1 MIVLRGLLALA
12 VVVAMGCA
20 LLGVGMGE
28 SPAERVPAPSKAEVA
43 ASAQRIAAGGAAV
56 QRGRELFADEGC
68 DRCHAIA
75 ATGAAGALGPRLDT
89 LDKDFDDN
97 LESIAEPREEIAD
110 GFPDNLMP
118 TDYADAL
125 GDADVR
131 ALAAFVTAAA
141 GGEGDEGNGRRG
153 GRGRGR
159 GRHGGPGED

>member
-1 MIVLRGLLALA
+1 VSALRALLAVA
-12 VVVAMGCA
+12 VVVAIGGA
-20 LLGVGMGE
+20 VLGIGIGE
-28 SPAERVPAPSKAEVA
+28 APAERVPAPSNADVA

-75 ATGAAGALGPRLDT
+75 ATGAGGALGPRLDT

-97 LESIAEPREEIAD
+97 LESITEPRAHIAD
-110 GFPDNLMP
+110 GFPAKLMP
-118 TDYADAL
+118 TDYAELL

-131 ALAAFVTAAA
+131 ALAAFVTAAGGGKGA
-141 GGEGDEGNGRRG
+141 DHRGGE

-159 GRHGGPGED
+159 RSGEH